1 MQRIFLVGCP
11 RSGTTFVQATLA
23 RHPQIFSLPETA
35 FFENILLDLER
46 RVHPDVAVRPA
57 TYRRSGWLIRKRSR
71 RAARAALTAIAA
83 DLGSATPTSMRCWS
97 LQAGTKALVEM
108 LDSSAAAQGCQAW
121 LEKTPNHVHY
131 VEEIRRYVPGVKF
144 IHLLRNGEDV
154 IASTLDAVMRYGD
167 QGAAL
172 AFDRGLSWWVDY
184 WNRAMTIHR
193 ACVGQPEHCFVF
205 YEDLVAD
212 FEHERRRLCE
222 FIGVD
227 PDCDLQSAQDLKFR
241 DEPWLKTA
249 VSGQLLPARSKFDGL
264 FGPQLQQWMRS
275 HLLDYGELRAEFIA
289 TQTAR

>member
-23 RHPQIFSLPETA
+23 RHPQIFSLPETS
-35 FFENILLDLER
+35 FFENILLDLDR
-46 RVHPDVAVRPA
+46 RVHPQASARPVAYHRN
-57 TYRRSGWLIRKRSR
+57 GWLVRTRSR
-71 RAARAALTAIAA
+71 RRARAALTTIAA
-83 DLGSATPTSMRCWS
+83 GLGSATPTFLRCWS
-97 LQAGTKALVEM
+97 LQAGTQALVDM
-108 LDSSAAAQGCQAW
+108 LDHSAAAQGCQAW

-154 IASTLDAVMRYGD
+154 IASTLDAVMRYGNR
-167 QGAAL
+167 GAAS

-212 FEHERRRLCE
+212 FENERRRLCK

-227 PDCDLQSAQDLKFR
+227 SDCDLQSAQELNFGE
-241 DEPWLKTA
+241 EPWLKSA
-249 VSGQLLPARSKFDGL
+249 VSGRLLPARPKFDAL
-264 FGPQLQQWMRS
+264 FGPKLQQWMRS
-275 HLLDYGELRAEFIA
+275 HLLDYGELRAEFLA
-289 TQTAR
+289 TQALR